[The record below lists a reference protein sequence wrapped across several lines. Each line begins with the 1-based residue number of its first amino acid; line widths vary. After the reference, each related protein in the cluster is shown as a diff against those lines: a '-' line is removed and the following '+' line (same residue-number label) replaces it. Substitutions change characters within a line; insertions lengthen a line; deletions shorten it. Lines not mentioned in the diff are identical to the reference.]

1 MNRADRI
8 AASRDRLEERIARM
22 IGQQTYNHAPV
33 NYTIAEKAIEM
44 AERHFKW
51 AAKQ

>member
-1 MNRADRI
+1 
-8 AASRDRLEERIARM
+8 M
-22 IGQQTYNHAPV
+22 IGRQTYNHAPI
-33 NYTIAEKAIEM
+33 NYVIAEKAIEM